1 MSASTITTDELIDKA
16 RSVREHAYAP
26 YSNYKVG
33 CALVTAD
40 GSVFT
45 GANVENASYGL
56 CICAERSAIVSAASR
71 GYREIAAIVVA
82 TQSSPPAAPCGAC
95 RQSINEFCS
104 DPSKLVVVLVNADG
118 ERRDIGFAELFPHGF
133 RGSDL

>member
-1 MSASTITTDELIDKA
+1 MSKATSIEELIERAVSA
-16 RSVREHAYAP
+16 REQAYAP

-33 CALVTAD
+33 CALQMAD
-40 GSVFT
+40 GTVFT
-45 GANVENASYGL
+45 GANVENASYSL
-56 CICAERSAIVSAASR
+56 CICAERTAIATAVSQ
-71 GYREIAAIVVA
+71 GHREIAAIVVV

-104 DPSKLVVVLVNADG
+104 NPSKLQVVLVNGDG
-118 ERRDIGFAELFPHGF
+118 ERRDLGFHLLFPEGF